1 MHVKRVLVVDDE
13 PLICEM
19 LGECMRD
26 EGWLAVCAGDGAEA
40 LRLGAGAD
48 VAVVDAA
55 LAGQISGLD
64 LASQLESVGIP
75 VLMMSGEADALEET
89 LGSRRRGVL
98 AKPFRIA
105 TLLEAL
111 RSLDGPART
120 ARRRL
125 GRRARP

>member
-19 LGECMRD
+19 LGECLRD
-26 EGWLAVCAGDGAEA
+26 EGWLTVCAGDGVEA
-40 LRLGAGAD
+40 LRLGTDAD
-48 VAVVDAA
+48 VALVDAV
-55 LAGQISGLD
+55 LPGQISGLD
-64 LASQLESVGIP
+64 LASRLESDGIP
-75 VLMMSGEADALEET
+75 VLMMSGEAGAVEEII
-89 LGSRRRGVL
+89 GSQRRGVL

-111 RSLDGPART
+111 RTLDDPART
-120 ARRRL
+120 ANRRL